1 MVIANAQLRSASYA
15 TAPRHNSAT
24 ETVRNF
30 METGVYST
38 VYKNDDTF
46 RILLRLYDEF
56 PTWTRKKC
64 R

>member
-15 TAPRHNSAT
+15 TAPRYNSAT

-56 PTWTRKKC
+56 PT
-64 R
+64 